1 MPTPTDPLVDTL
13 RSLMP
18 NILPEPRTQKRSA
31 RPGPHLQ
38 VKSGSV
44 LVPVYRCASGRR
56 TRYFI
61 CYYCGGR
68 RIRRGFSSL
77 EDAKREA
84 QIAGRQIAAGLE
96 KATGLSLSER
106 EAHDAAKSL
115 LASTGIPLLAA
126 VEEYVRSR
134 ELLGGHTVLAAVS
147 DFAERHKGVRADALV
162 PDLTKE
168 FLESKRQDGASPA
181 TSAIWA
187 AVGVVGIGGAITI
200 CAMLK
205 FIGET
210 AVVVMALSCELFT
223 GVAVMSCVGGM
234 ICCCTGGAATACSAP
249 TNPSSPPPSKSGGSC
264 AAWKRTVPPNSGDKD
279 DVDEHRDRE
288 LAGVAEFRGEA
299 FDNRRGICHG
309 GEALECEIPRGTSGV
324 GGIGKIVISAGVRVR
339 LIVVM
344 FVPRD
349 SKSVAIV
356 GLRTWQA

>member
-168 FLESKRQDGASPA
+168 FLESKRQDGASPRYL
-181 TSAIWA
+181 
-187 AVGVVGIGGAITI
+187 GH
-200 CAMLK
+200 L
-205 FIGET
+205 
-210 AVVVMALSCELFT
+210 
-223 GVAVMSCVGGM
+223 
-234 ICCCTGGAATACSAP
+234 
-249 TNPSSPPPSKSGGSC
+249 GGS
-264 AAWKRTVPPNSGDKD
+264 
-279 DVDEHRDRE
+279 
-288 LAGVAEFRGEA
+288 
-299 FDNRRGICHG
+299 RRGGHRRGHHHLRHVEIHWGDRCG
-309 GEALECEIPRGTSGV
+309 GDGV
-324 GGIGKIVISAGVRVR
+324 E
-339 LIVVM
+339 L
-344 FVPRD
+344 
-349 SKSVAIV
+349 
-356 GLRTWQA
+356 